1 MWLNSL
7 SKKLNLVR
15 EEFRSAKNSTRK
27 EIEVF
32 EKTNG
37 REAARLAAQVSFN
50 KITNKA
56 TELK

>member
-37 REAARLAAQVSFN
+37 REAARLTAQVSFD
-50 KITNKA
+50 KITNEA